1 MQHNSFNNKYNKMET
16 IQILEFKGKQIEF
29 DLSKQNIMINATEM
43 AKLFDK
49 RIDFFL
55 KSEGTKAFIEVLKF
69 PPYGGNL
76 GIKNDED
83 IMITKGR
90 SGTWMHRVLA
100 LKFAAWLDPEFE
112 LWVYCTIDKL
122 MFGDLRNMVSEKARI
137 DQELRQA
144 KKDLYE
150 ESEKYQSLKLLEHKA
165 NSLKSKIASFSK
177 SQYQLFLES
186 SSDN

>member
-1 MQHNSFNNKYNKMET
+1 
-16 IQILEFKGKQIEF
+16 
-29 DLSKQNIMINATEM
+29 
-43 AKLFDK
+43 
-49 RIDFFL
+49 
-55 KSEGTKAFIEVLKF
+55 
-69 PPYGGNL
+69 
-76 GIKNDED
+76 
-83 IMITKGR
+83 MITKGR